1 MTTNR
6 PLVYLDS
13 AATSFPKQRALLER
27 MVDIY
32 TEIGVSPGRGSY
44 DLSAEA
50 SGFLAEARERAAA
63 FFGAPDPDRVVFTA
77 NATDALNL
85 VIQGLVA
92 PGDHVVSTRVEHNS
106 VLRPLY
112 HLKERGEIDYDLVG
126 FDERGLV
133 DPEAVE
139 RALRPGTTLAV
150 ICHGSQVLGTV
161 QPVAEIA
168 ERCRAHGVP
177 VIIDAAQTAG
187 QIPVDMTAL
196 GVAAIAFTGHKAL
209 RGPSGSGGLVLAPD
223 VEVRSTRFGGT
234 GIDSHSLC
242 HTQSLPHRL
251 EAGTLNLLG
260 IIGLDLGLAQLL
272 DEGLAVSHD
281 REMRLLRRL
290 RAGLTELP
298 GVTVYSPPPRDGDLP
313 LLTCNIAG
321 LLPEDTG
328 DILDGDYGIA
338 VRTGLHCAPLVHE
351 DLGTGPHG
359 AVRLSL
365 GHQNA
370 EEDVDAALEAMRQIA
385 TAAGRRPPAALAS
398 REAVR
403 PYTSAT

>member
-1 MTTNR
+1 MDR
-6 PLVYLDS
+6 PLIYLDN
-13 AATSFPKQRALLER
+13 AATSFPKQRDLLER
-27 MVDIY
+27 MIEIY
-32 TEIGVSPGRGSY
+32 AEIGVSPGRGSY

-50 SGFLAEARERAAA
+50 TDVVAAARRRAAT

-85 VIQGLVA
+85 VIQGLTA
-92 PGDHVVSTRVEHNS
+92 PGDHVVSTRLEHNS
-106 VLRPLY
+106 VLRPLH
-112 HLKERGEIDYDLVG
+112 HLSERGELEYDLVG

-139 RALRPGTTLAV
+139 RALRPHTKLAV
-150 ICHGSQVLGTV
+150 ICHGSQVLGTA

-168 ERCRAHGVP
+168 ERCRARGVP
-177 VIIDAAQTAG
+177 VVIDAAQTAG
-187 QIPVDMTAL
+187 QIPVDLTAL

-242 HTQSLPHRL
+242 HTQSFPHRL

-260 IIGLDLGLAQLL
+260 IIGLDLGLRQLL
-272 DEGLAVSHD
+272 EEGLPVSHD
-281 REMRLLRRL
+281 REMRLLGRL
-290 RAGLTELP
+290 RAGLAELP

-313 LLTCNIAG
+313 LLTCNVAG

-359 AVRLSL
+359 AVRFSL

-370 EEDVDAALEAMRQIA
+370 EEDIDAALEAMREI
-385 TAAGRRPPAALAS
+385 TAAIGRRSPAALA
-398 REAVR
+398 
-403 PYTSAT
+403 